1 MAIVSSDYSEDN
13 LTEVLA
19 GAENITGANLL
30 DSFKYLAKLVANIG
44 KKTLEESGNHQVLIQ
59 QLQVKFQEMEG
70 AADRAVQ
77 NACLREIAES
87 IKDMK
92 RGPIKKGVMEYKS
105 VEGIPKLKERNEY
118 KSWNDRLVNGMAQIH
133 KERRNAMK
141 YLMKVAS
148 RGIMVDNKFKY
159 DNDAESSLY
168 ENGGISTPN
177 DFAYRVA

>member
-1 MAIVSSDYSEDN
+1 
-13 LTEVLA
+13 
-19 GAENITGANLL
+19 
-30 DSFKYLAKLVANIG
+30 
-44 KKTLEESGNHQVLIQ
+44 
-59 QLQVKFQEMEG
+59 
-70 AADRAVQ
+70 
-77 NACLREIAES
+77 
-87 IKDMK
+87 
-92 RGPIKKGVMEYKS
+92 MEYKS

-118 KSWNDRLVNGMAQIH
+118 KSWYDRLVNGMAQIH

-177 DFAYRVA
+177 DVCLQSSIRRPQ